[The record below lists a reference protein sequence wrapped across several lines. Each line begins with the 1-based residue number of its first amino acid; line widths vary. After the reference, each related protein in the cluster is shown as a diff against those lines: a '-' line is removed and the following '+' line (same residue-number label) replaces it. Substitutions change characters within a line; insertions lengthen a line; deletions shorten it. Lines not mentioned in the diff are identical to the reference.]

1 MLQVLDTLDVVIDV
15 GGTYEPEKDRYDHHQ
30 KGFEHVFGYGY
41 KTKLSSAGLVYKVSL
56 VPKQSGAREL
66 RRFNLKRGSALR
78 TR

>member
-30 KGFEHVFGYGY
+30 KGFEHVFGYGF

-56 VPKQSGAREL
+56 FQSNQVQVSSVGPI
-66 RRFNLKRGSALR
+66 
-78 TR
+78 